1 MKGARSSQRTLRG
14 GFLGKACSGSFMA
27 AVGGRATSAMAVSV
41 VVVVVEDGE
50 WVVGD
55 GQGKGRIQRIMT
67 ERAKD

>member
-1 MKGARSSQRTLRG
+1 
-14 GFLGKACSGSFMA
+14 
-27 AVGGRATSAMAVSV
+27 MAVSV